1 MALRMRI
8 VQIVAS
14 AGLLALCACA
24 APSPGR
30 RGEER
35 DGAALATAVD
45 SIAEE
50 ARVRGSIPGL
60 SVVIA
65 RGDRVLLA
73 KGYGTADLESG
84 AAATPETV
92 YQIGSISKQFT
103 AAGILRLAERGKL
116 SLDDRVT
123 DLLPDL
129 REDWREVRLRHL
141 LHQTSGI
148 PEFLFL
154 PEFAAQSSDVDRP
167 ASELRALIARQPLQ
181 LAPGERWSYSN
192 SNYTLLA
199 AIVERIEGM
208 PYERFLEREFFQPL
222 GLSSLHHCSP
232 SPSGPRDA
240 RGYGLRDG
248 KVVPAPAENMNW
260 ARGDGGLCGNA
271 PDLAKWARAL
281 ATGRVVEARSY
292 RRMATSEPVADGTVP
307 DYGLALSLVDLD
319 GRPKVAH
326 HGAMTGF
333 MGMLAHYPE
342 DDLVIAV
349 LTNRGGLNTDAIEK
363 AIAREVLGLPK
374 PDVRGLPLEAGELKR
389 YQGTYDLGA
398 FPVRIVE
405 RDGRLWIEAPPPA
418 PTAPLLYRG
427 EERFLSEIDP
437 DSVELVFEPRSG
449 RLTLSMAGM
458 HWYGRR
464 TN

>member
-1 MALRMRI
+1 MTWRMRI
-8 VQIVAS
+8 VPSVAL

-30 RGEER
+30 RGEEQN
-35 DGAALATAVD
+35 GAALAAAVA
-45 SIAEE
+45 SIAQE

-60 SVVIA
+60 SVVIS
-65 RGDRVLLA
+65 RGERVLLA
-73 KGYGTADLESG
+73 EGYGTADLESG
-84 AAATPETV
+84 APATAETI
-92 YQIGSISKQFT
+92 YQIGSISKQLT
-103 AAGILRLAERGKL
+103 AAAILRLAERGKL

-129 REDWREVRLRHL
+129 RPDWREVRVRHL

-154 PEFAAQSSDVDRP
+154 PEFGEQSSDVDRP
-167 ASELRALIARQPLQ
+167 AAELRALFTRLPLQ
-181 LAPGERWSYSN
+181 FVPGERWSYSN

-199 AIVERIEGM
+199 AIIERIEGM
-208 PYERFLEREFFQPL
+208 PYERYLEQEFFRPL

-248 KVVPAPAENMNW
+248 KVVPTPPENMNW

-271 PDLAKWARAL
+271 RDLARWAQAL
-281 ATGRVVEARSY
+281 ATGHAVDPRSY
-292 RRMATSEPVADGTVP
+292 RRMTTSEPVVDGTIP
-307 DYGLALSLVDLD
+307 DYGFALSLVGLD
-319 GRPKVAH
+319 GRRKVAH

-333 MGMLAHYPE
+333 MGMLAHYPD

-349 LTNRGGLNTDAIEK
+349 LTNRGGLSADAIEK
-363 AIAREVLGLPK
+363 AIARRVLGLPE
-374 PDVRGLPLEAGELKR
+374 PDLRGLPLSAGESQR
-389 YQGTYDLGA
+389 YVGSYDLGA

-405 RDGRLWIEAPPPA
+405 REGRLWIEAPPPA

-427 EERFLSEIDP
+427 GERFLSETEP
-437 DSVELVFEPRSG
+437 DSVELLFEPRSG
-449 RLTLSMAGM
+449 RLILSMAGM

-464 TN
+464 TD